1 VEVEYII
8 QPAQSHTNYQEHPE
22 TYRIMQTQ
30 RHTNYKTLLQ
40 LRKKQSENRKK
51 IICLLL
57 CFCFKLDLKRHDMA
71 EILLMLALNTNQSIK
86 LD

>member
-1 VEVEYII
+1 MTYFILIFIFDVSLWRWHDIFQAISCEASMTVLSILYIFTQSHNKNLEYII

-40 LRKKQSENRKK
+40 LRK
-51 IICLLL
+51 
-57 CFCFKLDLKRHDMA
+57 
-71 EILLMLALNTNQSIK
+71 
-86 LD
+86 